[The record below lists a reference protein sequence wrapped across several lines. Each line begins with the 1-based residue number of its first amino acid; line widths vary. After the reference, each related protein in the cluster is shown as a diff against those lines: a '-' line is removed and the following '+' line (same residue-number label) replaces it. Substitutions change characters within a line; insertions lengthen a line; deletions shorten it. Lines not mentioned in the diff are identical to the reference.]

1 MARERKARMSAA
13 TALDRLAA
21 EIAGW
26 PGITSGPGRFAA
38 VAFRCGRREI
48 GHVHGNSHADP
59 PFPTKLRHE
68 RIAAGKAEPHHVL
81 PEGGWVS
88 ASLRREGGE
97 ARALAPFRL
106 NDGLI
111 LRKKQPPEPMP
122 EG

>member
-1 MARERKARMSAA
+1 MSAA

-38 VAFRCGRREI
+38 VAFRSGTREI
-48 GHVHGNSHADP
+48 GHVHGNSHADL

-68 RIAAGKAEPHHVL
+68 RVAAGKAEPHHVL
-81 PEGGWVS
+81 PESGWVS

-111 LRKKQPPEPMP
+111 LSNRQPPEPMP